1 MQLSTLSKKTMRAP
15 LRSGQK
21 RPVKAGKVAFQ
32 AAQYLL
38 LVLLALI
45 MLFPF
50 FWMVASSVKQPN
62 ELGAIPPIWWSQHPT
77 VAPYKTVFEVIPFA
91 RSLLNSVIV
100 TVVTTVGILITSIL
114 AGYVFAKHDFRGKNV
129 LFIIVLATMMV
140 PQFVMLIPLYRMMN
154 ELQLVNTY
162 PGLILP
168 NLANGFGIFLMRQF
182 IAGIPDELLEAAR
195 IDGAS
200 ELVVLWRV
208 VVPLLRPAAL
218 ALTLFAF
225 VFQWNN
231 FLWPLTVVYSQDM
244 STVVLSLNS
253 LRTYTSSVAFTN
265 IVMAGAVIGI
275 LPSVVLM
282 LWIQKYFIQG
292 ISLTGIKA

>member
-1 MQLSTLSKKTMRAP
+1 MQISTPSKKTTFVP
-15 LRSGQK
+15 QRS
-21 RPVKAGKVAFQ
+21 RHRRTANAGKGVFR
-32 AAQYLL
+32 AAQYGLL
-38 LVLLALI
+38 IALACI

-50 FWMVASSVKQPN
+50 YWMVASSVKAPN
-62 ELGAIPPIWWSQHPT
+62 ELGAVPPIWWSAHPT

-100 TVVTTVGILITSIL
+100 TVVTTTGILITSIM
-114 AGYVFAKHDFRGKNV
+114 AGYVFAKHNFRGKNI
-129 LFIIVLATMMV
+129 LFIAVLATMMV
-140 PQFVMLIPLYRMMN
+140 PQFVMLIPLYQMMN
-154 ELQLVNTY
+154 SLGLVNTY

-200 ELVVLWRV
+200 EWAVLWRV

-218 ALTLFAF
+218 ALILFAF

-253 LRTYTSSVAFTN
+253 LRTYTSSVALTN

-275 LPSVVLM
+275 LPSVALM
-282 LWIQKYFIQG
+282 LWIQKYFIEG
-292 ISLTGIKA
+292 ISMTGIKA

>member
-1 MQLSTLSKKTMRAP
+1 
-15 LRSGQK
+15 
-21 RPVKAGKVAFQ
+21 
-32 AAQYLL
+32 
-38 LVLLALI
+38 
-45 MLFPF
+45 
-50 FWMVASSVKQPN
+50 
-62 ELGAIPPIWWSQHPT
+62 
-77 VAPYKTVFEVIPFA
+77 
-91 RSLLNSVIV
+91 
-100 TVVTTVGILITSIL
+100 
-114 AGYVFAKHDFRGKNV
+114 
-129 LFIIVLATMMV
+129 
-140 PQFVMLIPLYRMMN
+140 MMN
-154 ELQLVNTY
+154 SLNLVNTY

-168 NLANGFGIFLMRQF
+168 NLATGFGIFLMRQF

-200 ELVVLWRV
+200 EWTVLRRV

-275 LPSVVLM
+275 LPSVILM
-282 LWIQKYFIQG
+282 LWIQKYFIEG
-292 ISLTGIKA
+292 ISMTGIKA

>member
-1 MQLSTLSKKTMRAP
+1 VQISTPSKKITFMP
-15 LRSGQK
+15 QRS
-21 RPVKAGKVAFQ
+21 RHRRTANAGKRVFR
-32 AAQYLL
+32 AAQYGLL
-38 LVLLALI
+38 IALACV

-50 FWMVASSVKQPN
+50 FWMVASSVKAPN
-62 ELGAIPPIWWSQHPT
+62 ELGAVPPIWWSAHPT
-77 VAPYKTVFEVIPFA
+77 AAPYKTVFEVIPFA

-100 TVVTTVGILITSIL
+100 TVVTTTGILITSIM
-114 AGYVFAKHDFRGKNV
+114 AGYVFAKHTFPGKNI
-129 LFIIVLATMMV
+129 LFIAVLATMMV
-140 PQFVMLIPLYRMMN
+140 PQFVMLIPLYQMMN
-154 ELQLVNTY
+154 SLGLVNTY

-200 ELVVLWRV
+200 EWVVLWRV

-218 ALTLFAF
+218 ALILFAF

-282 LWIQKYFIQG
+282 LWIQKYFIEG
-292 ISLTGIKA
+292 ISMTGIKA

>member
-1 MQLSTLSKKTMRAP
+1 MQISAQSKSTSAP
-15 LRSGQK
+15 PKGVNK
-21 RPVKAGKVAFQ
+21 RPTKAGKRLFQ
-32 AAQYLL
+32 AAQYV
-38 LVLLALI
+38 VLIVLACV

-50 FWMVASSVKQPN
+50 FWMVASSVKAPN
-62 ELGAIPPIWWSQHPT
+62 ELGAVPPIWWSEHPT
-77 VAPYKTVFEVIPFA
+77 LAPYKTVFEVIPFA

-100 TVVTTVGILITSIL
+100 TVTTTAGILITSIM
-114 AGYVFAKHDFRGKNV
+114 AGYVFAKHNFRGKNI
-129 LFIIVLATMMV
+129 LFIAVLATMMV

-154 ELQLVNTY
+154 SLNLVDTY

-200 ELVVLWRV
+200 EWKILWRV

-218 ALTLFAF
+218 ALILFAF

-275 LPSVVLM
+275 IPSVILM
-282 LWIQKYFIQG
+282 LWIQKYFIEG
-292 ISLTGIKA
+292 ISMTGIKA